1 MIDALEDIL
10 ADVSNLLFELG
21 LELQITLRQ
30 FSLQVKKLTHFVGM
44 YLHDRF
50 KGTLCTQLLR
60 ILLTLPRQILSIILA
75 YIERQL
81 II

>member
-44 YLHDRF
+44 YLPTYMIALKAPF
-50 KGTLCTQLLR
+50 ALNF
-60 ILLTLPRQILSIILA
+60 
-75 YIERQL
+75 
-81 II
+81 